1 MAVHCWAGI
10 GRLSLIAAALL
21 VRLGTSADQAWDAIA
36 KARGRAVPETGLDK
50 FRTATS
56 GTDHPLSL
64 FFNLDV

>member
-36 KARGRAVPETGLDK
+36 KARGRAVPETEAQRHWLDQGG
-50 FRTATS
+50 FDRRS
-56 GTDHPLSL
+56 
-64 FFNLDV
+64 